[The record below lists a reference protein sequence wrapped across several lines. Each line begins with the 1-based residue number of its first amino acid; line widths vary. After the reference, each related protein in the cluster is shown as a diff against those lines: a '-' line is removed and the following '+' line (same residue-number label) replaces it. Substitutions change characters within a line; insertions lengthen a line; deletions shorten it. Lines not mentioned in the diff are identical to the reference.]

1 MKKFFMFLAVV
12 GVMSISA
19 QFQANAQD
27 AQVDPAA
34 TEQVAAA
41 ADDAV
46 AVAPATEEVVDP
58 FAAGKSDEPLHQQL
72 KKLFI
77 DGGAAFMSLVLL
89 CLILG
94 LAIAIERIITLS
106 LAQINTKSFG
116 EKIEEKIKAGD
127 YDGALDICRN
137 TRGPVA
143 SIYYQGLLRVKEGQ
157 DIENI
162 EKSIISYGSVQMGAL
177 QNGMTWI
184 SLFIGIAPQLG
195 FMGTVLGLIEAFNAI
210 EVAGDISPALVAGG
224 MKVAL
229 ITTVGGLVVAIILQ
243 LFYNYLIQK
252 IDSIVVD
259 MENASIDLVDTLV
272 KYRK

>member
-1 MKKFFMFLAVV
+1 MKKIFMFLAVLCLLT
-12 GVMSISA
+12 ISA
-19 QFQANAQD
+19 EFQTASAQD
-27 AQVDPAA
+27 EAAA
-34 TEQVAAA
+34 TEQVAEE
-41 ADDAV
+41 AV
-46 AVAPATEEVVDP
+46 AAGEEVNPFDAPAEGTP
-58 FAAGKSDEPLHQQL
+58 MHQAI

-77 DGGAAFMSLVLL
+77 EGGATFMSLVLL
-89 CLILG
+89 CLIFG

-106 LAQINTKSFG
+106 LATINSKKLT
-116 EKIEEKIKAGD
+116 EEVEAKVKAGNI
-127 YDGALDICRN
+127 DGALDICRD

-162 EKSIISYGSVQMGAL
+162 EKSVVSYGSVQMGQL
-177 QNGMTWI
+177 ESGMSWI
-184 SLFIGIAPQLG
+184 SLFIGIAPMLG
-195 FMGTVLGLIEAFNAI
+195 FMGTVIGLIQAFDAI

-243 LFYNYLIQK
+243 LFYNYLISK

-259 MENASIDLVDTLV
+259 MENASIDLVDVLV
-272 KYRK
+272 KYSKK

>member
-19 QFQANAQD
+19 QFQANAQE
-27 AQVDPAA
+27 AQADPAA
-34 TEQVAAA
+34 TEQVAPAT
-41 ADDAV
+41 DET
-46 AVAPATEEVVDP
+46 VAPAEEEVVDP
-58 FAAGKSDEPLHQQL
+58 FAAGKSDQPLHQQL

-106 LAQINTKSFG
+106 LAQINTKSF
-116 EKIEEKIKAGD
+116 EEKIKAGD
-127 YDGALDICRN
+127 YDGALDVCRN

>member
-106 LAQINTKSFG
+106 LAQINTKNFG

-127 YDGALDICRN
+127 YDGALDICRK

>member
-1 MKKFFMFLAVV
+1 MKKIFMFLAVI
-12 GVMSISA
+12 GVMAISA
-19 QFQANAQD
+19 EFQQASAQD
-27 AQVDPAA
+27 EQAA
-34 TEQVAAA
+34 TEQVAVDQAE
-41 ADDAV
+41 AV
-46 AVAPATEEVVDP
+46 EEEASDEVVDP
-58 FAAGKSDEPLHQQL
+58 FNAPTDDKPLHQQL
-72 KKLFI
+72 KKIFI
-77 DGGAAFMSLVLL
+77 EGGAGFMALVLV

-106 LAQINTKSFG
+106 LSQIDAKSFAAS
-116 EKIEEKIKAGD
+116 IEEKIKGD
-127 YDGALDICRN
+127 KIDEALDLCRD

-162 EKSIISYGSVQMGAL
+162 EKSVVTYGGVEGGKLM
-177 QNGMTWI
+177 NGMTWI

-195 FMGTVLGLIEAFNAI
+195 FLGTVIGLIQAFDAI

-243 LFYNYLIQK
+243 LFYNYLVQK
-252 IDSIVVD
+252 VDGITVD
-259 MENASIDLVDTLV
+259 MENASVDLVDALV
-272 KYRK
+272 KYKK

>member
-1 MKKFFMFLAVV
+1 MKKFFMFLAVAGIMTV
-12 GVMSISA
+12 AA
-19 QFQANAQD
+19 QFQAGAQ
-27 AQVDPAA
+27 
-34 TEQVAAA
+34 EQDAAA
-41 ADDAV
+41 AA
-46 AVAPATEEVVDP
+46 ATEEVAAAVEEAAPAVEAAADP
-58 FAAGKSDEPLHQQL
+58 FAAGKNDMPLHQQL

-77 DGGAAFMSLVLL
+77 EGGAGFMALVLL

-94 LAIAIERIITLS
+94 LALAIERIITLG
-106 LAQINTKSFG
+106 LAQIDGKKFAAS
-116 EKIEEKIKAGD
+116 IEEKVKAGD
-127 YDGALDICRN
+127 IDGALDIARD

-157 DIENI
+157 SVENV
-162 EKSIISYGSVQMGAL
+162 EKSVVSYGSVQMGQL
-177 QNGMTWI
+177 ESGMTWI

-195 FMGTVLGLIEAFNAI
+195 FMGTVIGLIQAFDAI

-252 IDSIVVD
+252 IDGIVSD
-259 MENASIDLVDTLV
+259 MENASIDFVDTIV

>member
-1 MKKFFMFLAVV
+1 MKKFFMFLAVAGIMTV
-12 GVMSISA
+12 SA
-19 QFQANAQD
+19 QFQASAQETE
-27 AQVDPAA
+27 AAPAA
-34 TEQVAAA
+34 DEAVAAVDETA
-41 ADDAV
+41 
-46 AVAPATEEVVDP
+46 APAEETAADP
-58 FAAGKSDEPLHQQL
+58 FAAGDNDMPLHQSL

-77 DGGAAFMSLVLL
+77 EGGATFMSLVLL

-106 LAQINTKSFG
+106 LAQIDSKAFA

-127 YDGALDICRN
+127 IDGALDIARD
-137 TRGPVA
+137 TKGPVA

-157 DIENI
+157 AVENV
-162 EKSIISYGSVQMGAL
+162 EKSVVSYGSVQMGQL
-177 QNGMTWI
+177 ESGMTWL

-195 FMGTVLGLIEAFNAI
+195 FMGTVLGLIQAFDAI

-252 IDSIVVD
+252 IDGVVSD
-259 MENASIDLVDTLV
+259 MENASIDFVDTIV